1 MRDEEGRKSFLTPR
15 EGPAGVRFP
24 RCRALPDNVARACL
38 WLSLPPPSG
47 SRVSRSYNRV
57 CSALPVKYQDVPDVH
72 EESLKLDISIL
83 RLFLGEGA
91 SSLGTKARREEG
103 KIGFRPSRGGGIS
116 VRGNHRRSSVE
127 EVEASIAVCFDLDL
141 GSSVA

>member
-1 MRDEEGRKSFLTPR
+1 MYCVVL
-15 EGPAGVRFP
+15 
-24 RCRALPDNVARACL
+24 
-38 WLSLPPPSG
+38 
-47 SRVSRSYNRV
+47 VSTRID
-57 CSALPVKYQDVPDVH
+57 QDVPDVH
-72 EESLKLDISIL
+72 EESLKQDISFFEG
-83 RLFLGEGA
+83 LFLGEGA
-91 SSLGTKARREEG
+91 SSLGKVSAKHEEG

>member
-1 MRDEEGRKSFLTPR
+1 MLYP
-15 EGPAGVRFP
+15 
-24 RCRALPDNVARACL
+24 
-38 WLSLPPPSG
+38 
-47 SRVSRSYNRV
+47 
-57 CSALPVKYQDVPDVH
+57 YQHVPDVH
-72 EESLKLDISIL
+72 EGLKQDISIL

-91 SSLGTKARREEG
+91 SSLGKVSAKHEEG

>member
-1 MRDEEGRKSFLTPR
+1 VL
-15 EGPAGVRFP
+15 
-24 RCRALPDNVARACL
+24 
-38 WLSLPPPSG
+38 
-47 SRVSRSYNRV
+47 VSTRID
-57 CSALPVKYQDVPDVH
+57 QDVPDVH
-72 EESLKLDISIL
+72 EESLKLDI
-83 RLFLGEGA
+83 FFFGEGA
-91 SSLGTKARREEG
+91 SSLGKVSAKHEEG

>member
-1 MRDEEGRKSFLTPR
+1 VLYP
-15 EGPAGVRFP
+15 
-24 RCRALPDNVARACL
+24 
-38 WLSLPPPSG
+38 
-47 SRVSRSYNRV
+47 
-57 CSALPVKYQDVPDVH
+57 YQHVPDVH
-72 EESLKLDISIL
+72 EESLKQDISFFEG
-83 RLFLGEGA
+83 LFLGEGA
-91 SSLGTKARREEG
+91 SSLVGKVHEEG